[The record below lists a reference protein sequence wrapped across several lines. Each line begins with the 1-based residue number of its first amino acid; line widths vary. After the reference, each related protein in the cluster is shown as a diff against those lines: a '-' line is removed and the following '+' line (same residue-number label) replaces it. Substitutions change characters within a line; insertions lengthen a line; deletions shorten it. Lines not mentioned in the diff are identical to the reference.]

1 MLRCWHEFYAGV
13 NVLSF
18 ATCTNHSIGAV
29 HSERTSCLQSEHRRQ
44 YQVFVIVLLSGSV
57 DIMKLTTTNLIP
69 FQVNIPFA
77 NVPKTSLDAF
87 LVTLRLGY
95 EYISIDSFCIMQ
107 DSEDDWTAESKQM
120 GDTYRNSDCTIA
132 ALKFINYQGGLFTE
146 RLNLSLLPCQLR
158 TKTDN
163 LRVHSSL
170 SWSGMPKSLSTSVH
184 RLCRSINSL
193 VDCLSLVEIRC
204 LGNASKLMPQK
215 ASPNFAPTSLKGPA

>member
-1 MLRCWHEFYAGV
+1 
-13 NVLSF
+13 
-18 ATCTNHSIGAV
+18 
-29 HSERTSCLQSEHRRQ
+29 
-44 YQVFVIVLLSGSV
+44 
-57 DIMKLTTTNLIP
+57 MKLTTTNLIP

-184 RLCRSINSL
+184 GLCRSINSL